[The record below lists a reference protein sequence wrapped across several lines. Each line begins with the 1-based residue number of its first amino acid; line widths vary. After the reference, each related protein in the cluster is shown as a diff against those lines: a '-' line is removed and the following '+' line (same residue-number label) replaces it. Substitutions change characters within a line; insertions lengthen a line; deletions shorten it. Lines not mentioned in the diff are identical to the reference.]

1 MADLE
6 DNWETLNDNLK
17 VIEKADNAAQVK
29 DALTKM
35 RAAALDAQKAT
46 PPKLEDKSPDSPE
59 MKDFRHGF
67 DILVGQIDD
76 ALKLANEGKVKE
88 AQAAAEQ
95 LKTTRNAYIQ
105 KYLKSLAAVSSMTMF
120 SRVLGFAR
128 DAIVARIFGAGMATD
143 AFFVAFKLPNLLR
156 RIFAEGAF
164 SQAFVPILAEY
175 KSKQGEDA
183 TRVFVSYVSGLLTLA
198 LAVVTVAG
206 MLAAP
211 WVIMVTA
218 PGFADTADKF
228 ALTSQLLKITFPY
241 ILLISLASLVGAILN
256 TWNRFSIPAF
266 APTLLNI
273 SMIGFALFAA
283 PYFNPPVLALAWAVT
298 VGGVLQLVYQLPHL
312 KKIGML
318 VLPRINFHD
327 AGAMRVVKQMGP
339 AILGVSVSQIS
350 LIINTIFASFLAS
363 GSVSWMYYADRL
375 MEFPSGVLGVA
386 LGTILLPSLSKS
398 FASGNHDEYNRLM
411 DWGLRLCFLLAL
423 PSAVALGILS
433 GPLTVSLFQYGKF
446 TAFDALMTQ
455 RALIAY
461 SVGLIGLIVVK
472 VLAPGFYS
480 RQDIK
485 TPVKIAI
492 VTLILTQ
499 LMNLAFIGPLKHAGL
514 SLSIGL
520 AACLNASLLYWQL
533 RKQKI
538 FTPQPGWMAFL
549 LRLVVAV
556 LVMSGVLLGMLHIM
570 PEWSLG
576 TMPWRL
582 LRLMAVVLAGIAAY
596 FAALAVLGFKVKE
609 FARRTV

>member
-1 MADLE
+1 M
-6 DNWETLNDNLK
+6 NL
-17 VIEKADNAAQVK
+17 
-29 DALTKM
+29 
-35 RAAALDAQKAT
+35 
-46 PPKLEDKSPDSPE
+46 
-59 MKDFRHGF
+59 
-67 DILVGQIDD
+67 
-76 ALKLANEGKVKE
+76 
-88 AQAAAEQ
+88 
-95 LKTTRNAYIQ
+95 
-105 KYLKSLAAVSSMTMF
+105 LKSLAAVSSMTMF

-198 LAVVTVAG
+198 LAIVTVIG

-211 WVIMVTA
+211 WVITITA

-228 ALTSQLLKITFPY
+228 ALTTQLLRITFPY

-256 TWNRFSIPAF
+256 TWNRFSVPAF
-266 APTLLNI
+266 APTFLNV

-283 PYFNPPVLALAWAVT
+283 PYFHPPVLALAWAVT
-298 VGGVLQLVYQLPHL
+298 VGGVLQLAYQLQHL

-318 VLPRINFHD
+318 VLPRINLKD

-350 LIINTIFASFLAS
+350 LIINTIFASFLVS

-398 FASGNHDEYNRLM
+398 FASGNHDEYCRLM

-423 PSAVALGILS
+423 PSAVALGIIAK
-433 GPLTVSLFQYGKF
+433 PLTVALFQYGKF
-446 TAFDALMTQ
+446 SAFDAAMTQ
-455 RALIAY
+455 RALVAY
-461 SVGLIGLIVVK
+461 SVGLMGLIVVK

-492 VTLILTQ
+492 VTLIMTQ
-499 LMNLAFIGPLKHAGL
+499 VMNLAFIGPLKHAGL

-520 AACLNASLLYWQL
+520 AACLNAALLYWQL

-538 FTPQPGWMAFL
+538 FTPQPGWLTFL
-549 LRLVVAV
+549 LRLVAAV
-556 LVMSGVLLGMLHIM
+556 VVMAAALLGVMHLM
-570 PEWSLG
+570 PEWSQG
-576 TMPWRL
+576 TMPFRLMRL
-582 LRLMAVVLAGIAAY
+582 LVVVVAGVVAY
-596 FAALAVLGFKVKE
+596 FATLLVLGFRVKE
-609 FARRTV
+609 FARRTA

>member
-1 MADLE
+1 M
-6 DNWETLNDNLK
+6 NL
-17 VIEKADNAAQVK
+17 
-29 DALTKM
+29 
-35 RAAALDAQKAT
+35 
-46 PPKLEDKSPDSPE
+46 
-59 MKDFRHGF
+59 
-67 DILVGQIDD
+67 
-76 ALKLANEGKVKE
+76 
-88 AQAAAEQ
+88 
-95 LKTTRNAYIQ
+95 
-105 KYLKSLAAVSSMTMF
+105 LKSLAAVSSMTMF

-175 KSKQGEDA
+175 KSKQGEEA
-183 TRVFVSYVSGLLTLA
+183 TQVFVAYVSGLLTLA
-198 LAVVTVAG
+198 LAVITVIG
-206 MLAAP
+206 ILAAP

-218 PGFADTADKF
+218 PGFADSADKF
-228 ALTSQLLKITFPY
+228 ELTSQLLRITFPY
-241 ILLISLASLVGAILN
+241 ILLISLASLAGAILN
-256 TWNRFSIPAF
+256 TWNRFSVPAF
-266 APTLLNI
+266 APTLLNV

-283 PYFNPPVLALAWAVT
+283 PYFHPPVLALAWAVV
-298 VGGVLQLVYQLPHL
+298 VGGILQLFYQLPHL

-318 VLPRINFHD
+318 VMPRLNLKD
-327 AGAMRVVKQMGP
+327 SGSMRVVKQMGP

-350 LIINTIFASFLAS
+350 LIINTIFASFLVS

-398 FASGNHDEYNRLM
+398 FASGNHEEYQSLM

-423 PSAVALGILS
+423 PSAVALGILAK
-433 GPLTVSLFQYGKF
+433 PLTVSLFQYGKF
-446 TAFDALMTQ
+446 TEFDALMTQ
-455 RALIAY
+455 RALVAY

-492 VTLILTQ
+492 VTLCMTQ
-499 LMNLAFIGPLKHAGL
+499 VMNLAFIGPLKHAGL

-533 RKQKI
+533 RKRKI
-538 FTPQPGWMAFL
+538 FIPQPGWTSFL
-549 LRLVVAV
+549 LRLIIAVV
-556 LVMSGVLLGMLHIM
+556 VMALILLGMMNIM
-570 PEWSLG
+570 PEWSQGSML
-576 TMPWRL
+576 WRVLRL
-582 LRLMAVVLAGIAAY
+582 LAVVVAGIAAY
-596 FAALAVLGFKVKE
+596 FATLMILGFKVKD
-609 FARRTV
+609 FARRTL

>member
-1 MADLE
+1 M
-6 DNWETLNDNLK
+6 NL
-17 VIEKADNAAQVK
+17 
-29 DALTKM
+29 
-35 RAAALDAQKAT
+35 
-46 PPKLEDKSPDSPE
+46 
-59 MKDFRHGF
+59 
-67 DILVGQIDD
+67 
-76 ALKLANEGKVKE
+76 
-88 AQAAAEQ
+88 
-95 LKTTRNAYIQ
+95 
-105 KYLKSLAAVSSMTMF
+105 LKSLAAVSSMTMF

-198 LAVVTVAG
+198 LAIVTVIG

-211 WVIMVTA
+211 WVITITA

-228 ALTSQLLKITFPY
+228 ALTTQLLRITFPY

-256 TWNRFSIPAF
+256 TWNRFSVPAF
-266 APTLLNI
+266 APTFLNV
-273 SMIGFALFAA
+273 SMISFALFAA
-283 PYFNPPVLALAWAVT
+283 PYFHPPVLALAWAVT
-298 VGGVLQLVYQLPHL
+298 VGGVLQLTYQLPHL

-318 VLPRINFHD
+318 VLPRINLKD

-350 LIINTIFASFLAS
+350 LIINTIFASFLVS

-398 FASGNHDEYNRLM
+398 FASGNHDEYCRLM

-423 PSAVALGILS
+423 PSAVALGILAK
-433 GPLTVSLFQYGKF
+433 PLTVALFQYGKF
-446 TAFDALMTQ
+446 SAFDAAMTQ
-455 RALIAY
+455 RALVAY
-461 SVGLIGLIVVK
+461 SVGLMGLIVVK

-492 VTLILTQ
+492 VTLIMTQ
-499 LMNLAFIGPLKHAGL
+499 VMNLAFIGPLKHAGL

-520 AACLNASLLYWQL
+520 AACLNAALLYWQL

-538 FTPQPGWMAFL
+538 FTPQPGWLTFL
-549 LRLVVAV
+549 LRLVAAV
-556 LVMSGVLLGMLHIM
+556 VVMAAALLGVMHLM
-570 PEWSLG
+570 PEWSQG
-576 TMPWRL
+576 TMPFRLMRL
-582 LRLMAVVLAGIAAY
+582 LVVVVAGVVAY
-596 FAALAVLGFKVKE
+596 FATLLVLGFRVKE
-609 FARRTV
+609 FARRTA